1 MKTLSVALIALAL
14 APTNGSLSLLRD
26 GDTKV
31 ALALNGV
38 VGTYDERAA
47 IVADL
52 LQVESRGMKAP
63 DPQLAAA
70 RNAYATVAATPAAA
84 ASLRQGDT
92 LRYYDDAQFKLE
104 IAVSRLLAVSD
115 SDRKMLADKRYRALK
130 VRLRSIELRI
140 GMAREQY
147 DNAVAVY
154 NARLHTFRR
163 ASRGVCWA
171 FMKIGR
177 IPISLPTRRC
187 REACS
192 RPAHAATRGFDT
204 CPAQMASEAPL
215 ETHPRRSDSDQG
227 LEPQSSDINDP
238 EAATP

>member
-14 APTNGSLSLLRD
+14 APTSGSLSLLRD
-26 GDTKV
+26 GDNKV

-52 LQVESRGMKAP
+52 LQVESRGTKAP
-63 DPQLAAA
+63 DPRLAAV

-140 GMAREQY
+140 GIAREQY

-154 NARLHTFRR
+154 NARLHTF
-163 ASRGVCWA
+163 
-171 FMKIGR
+171 
-177 IPISLPTRRC
+177 PTRVTARVLGF
-187 REACS
+187 REDRTFADIAS
-192 RPAHAATRGFDT
+192 HTPLPRGLLI
-204 CPAQMASEAPL
+204 PGA
-215 ETHPRRSDSDQG
+215 RSD
-227 LEPQSSDINDP
+227 PWV
-238 EAATP
+238 